1 MGFLQGVYKGLSQK
15 GQLLGEPLRE
25 DTQRSNFHFF
35 GRGKVRLLLLGHLE
49 TETTGREGWGASF
62 VARGRWQLEGTWEE
76 DETFALGVG
85 E

>member
-1 MGFLQGVYKGLSQK
+1 M
-15 GQLLGEPLRE
+15 
-25 DTQRSNFHFF
+25 
-35 GRGKVRLLLLGHLE
+35 RLLLLGHLE